1 MMNHTFKVLLSIS
14 ILVAIILGSSF
25 ISQRILFKTS
35 SELEK
40 DLSKVENSI
49 VSNNWNN
56 AELSLDKVRGKWT
69 GVKKIWAVLIDHQ
82 EIDNIDITLTKVEKY
97 ILCKDTSSALA
108 EASALMKFIRHI
120 PRKEAL
126 NIENVF

>member
-1 MMNHTFKVLLSIS
+1 MSHTFKVLLAVS

-25 ISQRILFKTS
+25 ISQRILSKTA

-40 DLSKVENSI
+40 ELSEVENST
-49 VSNNWNN
+49 VSNDWDR
-56 AELSLDKVRGKWT
+56 AEAGIKKVSEKWS
-69 GVKKIWAVLIDHQ
+69 GIKKTWAVLIDHL

-97 ILCKDTSSALA
+97 ILCRDTSSALA
-108 EASALMKFIRHI
+108 EASTLMKYIRHI

-126 NIENVF
+126 NMENVF